1 MNFLEVRSQYNK
13 LREEERNKISKY
25 LRNHDDFKNA
35 TVKAKRG
42 SYKYKSGKR
51 LEIEY
56 DLSNWLWIDITIND
70 VNFLISLQTFDQ
82 DPNTGNFHVL
92 VDRIGIYAY
101 GGDYSADDAHKNMM
115 ITNIELPIDDNKLE
129 KLANIVKDLSECEF
143 YKMQSQVAKMK
154 NQYKMV

>member
-42 SYKYKSGKR
+42 SYKYKSGKI

-101 GGDYSADDAHKNMM
+101 GGG
-115 ITNIELPIDDNKLE
+115 LL
-129 KLANIVKDLSECEF
+129 C
-143 YKMQSQVAKMK
+143 
-154 NQYKMV
+154 